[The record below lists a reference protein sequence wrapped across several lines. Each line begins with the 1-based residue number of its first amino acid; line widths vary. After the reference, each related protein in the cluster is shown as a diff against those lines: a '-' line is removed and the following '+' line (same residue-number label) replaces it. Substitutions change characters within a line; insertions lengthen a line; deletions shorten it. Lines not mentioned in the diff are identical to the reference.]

1 MPVLIVAVIN
11 TGHQY
16 LSALNAIGGID
27 EGDWRD
33 HAVRSLHLDNS
44 DPAMLDVLA
53 AGLVH
58 VLPVLAMA
66 LLVGG
71 VWEQVFA
78 TYRRRQRESGL
89 LVIAV
94 LMTLLMPPGVSL
106 VHLAVG
112 MSFAIVFGKG
122 IFGGEGKTFLNP
134 ALLGAAVMLI
144 SFPTA
149 LTGHPLWGG
158 IAGYGGSR
166 AFALYHHDGS
176 DGLASA
182 GIDWWGAFLGNLQ
195 GMMGTTSL
203 LAIGLCGALLV
214 VTRIASWRL
223 ILGQLLGLTLVVML
237 CNVFGGE
244 QGITTLAWHWHV
256 VLGSF
261 AFGAVFLATD
271 PASSASTN
279 AGRWAQGLMVGA
291 LVVMMRVANPAHP
304 DGVILAVLMGS
315 ILAPL
320 IDHVVIWFNVK
331 QRARGD
337 G

>member
-33 HAVRSLHLDNS
+33 HAVRSLHLDYS

-58 VLPVLAMA
+58 VLPVLAVA

-71 VWEQVFA
+71 VCEQLFA
-78 TYRRRQRESGL
+78 TYRRRKRESGL

-122 IFGGEGKTFLNP
+122 IFGGEGKTFVNP
-134 ALLGAAVMLI
+134 ALVGAAAMLI

-149 LTGHPLWGG
+149 LTGHALWTG
-158 IAGYGGSR
+158 IAGYGGTR
-166 AFALYHHDGS
+166 TFALYHHAGN

-182 GIDWWGAFLGNLQ
+182 GIDWWGAFFGNLQ

-203 LAIGLCGALLV
+203 LAIGLGGALLV

-223 ILGQLLGLTLVVML
+223 ILGQLLGLTLVVTL
-237 CNVFGGE
+237 CNLFGDE
-244 QGITTLAWHWHV
+244 QGIATLAWHWHV

-271 PASSASTN
+271 PASAASTN
-279 AGRWAQGLMVGA
+279 AGRWVQGLIVGA

-304 DGVILAVLMGS
+304 DGVILAILMGS

-331 QRARGD
+331 QRARGY

>member
-1 MPVLIVAVIN
+1 
-11 TGHQY
+11 
-16 LSALNAIGGID
+16 
-27 EGDWRD
+27 
-33 HAVRSLHLDNS
+33 
-44 DPAMLDVLA
+44 
-53 AGLVH
+53 
-58 VLPVLAMA
+58 
-66 LLVGG
+66 
-71 VWEQVFA
+71 
-78 TYRRRQRESGL
+78 
-89 LVIAV
+89 
-94 LMTLLMPPGVSL
+94 MTLLMPPGVSL
-106 VHLAVG
+106 AHLAVG
-112 MSFAIVFGKG
+112 MSFAIVFGKC
-122 IFGGEGKTFLNP
+122 IFGGEGKTFVNP
-134 ALLGAAVMLI
+134 ALVGAVVMLI

-149 LTGHPLWGG
+149 LTGHPLWSG
-158 IAGYGGSR
+158 IAGYGGTR
-166 AFALYHHDGS
+166 AFALYHQLGN

-182 GIDWWGAFLGNLQ
+182 GIDWWGAFFGNLQ

-203 LAIGLCGALLV
+203 LAIGLGGAMLI

-223 ILGQLLGLTLVVML
+223 ILGQLLGLMLVVTL
-237 CNVFGGE
+237 FNLFGSE
-244 QGITTLAWHWHV
+244 QGITTLAWYWHV

-279 AGRWAQGLMVGA
+279 AGRWVQGLIVGA

-331 QRARGD
+331 QRARGY